1 MVTHSWENLFR
12 DLCAA
17 VIADALE
24 ENTFDLKLDPMRVR
38 VDGDRQTSWLG
49 RLVWG
54 HLSHTWDQCNL
65 PFDFCVW
72 QEGVT
77 CKNANSPKN

>member
-24 ENTFDLKLDPMRVR
+24 ENTFDLKLDPI
-38 VDGDRQTSWLG
+38 GWN
-49 RLVWG
+49 
-54 HLSHTWDQCNL
+54 QCNL
-65 PFDFCVW
+65 TFDSCV
-72 QEGVT
+72 
-77 CKNANSPKN
+77 